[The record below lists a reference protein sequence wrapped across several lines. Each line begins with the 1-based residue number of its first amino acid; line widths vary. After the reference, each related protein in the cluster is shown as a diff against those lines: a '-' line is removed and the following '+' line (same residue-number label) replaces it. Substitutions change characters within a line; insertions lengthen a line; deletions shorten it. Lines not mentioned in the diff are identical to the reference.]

1 MLPLYVLQQSMTTRK
16 KKILWTLAIV
26 AVLLVTARLALPY
39 VVLHYL
45 NKTLAIMDG
54 YYGKAEDIDIALI
67 RGAYEIDS
75 IYLNKVDS
83 TTQKQTP
90 FFGASQIDLSVEW
103 KALFHGSIVGEL
115 VFENPMIRF
124 TKDKVEPKEVRN
136 DSSSFKNLLDD
147 FMPLQVNRV
156 EINNG
161 SIQYIDESSKPRVDI
176 HLTNAY
182 ALAENLRNS
191 YDSTVVLPASLRANA
206 TIYEGELAIN
216 MKFNPLA
223 DEPTFDVNAELKN
236 TNLVKLNDFFK
247 AYAKVDVNK
256 GRFGLYT
263 EVAAKEGK
271 FTGYVKPLI
280 QNLDILG
287 QEDRDDNILQ
297 KAWEAIAGTA
307 GEVFENQRKD
317 QFATKV
323 PFEGNLKNPD
333 TNVWFALTRVL
344 QNAFIQALQPSIDQE
359 INIATVDSQPN
370 KKKTFLEKVFGKK
383 DDNEKKKNKE
393 KDKEKDKNKS

>member
-191 YDSTVVLPASLRANA
+191 YDSTVILPASLRANA

>member
-1 MLPLYVLQQSMTTRK
+1 MTARK
-16 KKILWTLAIV
+16 KKILIALAIV
-26 AVLLVTARLALPY
+26 AVLVVAVRLALPY

-45 NKTLAIMDG
+45 NKTLATMDG
-54 YYGKAEDIDIALI
+54 YYGKASDIDIALI

-115 VFENPMIRF
+115 VFENPMMRF
-124 TKDKVEPKEVRN
+124 TKDKVEPDEVRN

-191 YDSTVVLPASLRANA
+191 YDSTVVLPASLRAHAN
-206 TIYEGELAIN
+206 IYEGEFAVN
-216 MKFNPLA
+216 MKLNPLA

-263 EVAAKEGK
+263 EVAAKDGK

-280 QNLDILG
+280 QDLDILG

-297 KAWEAIAGTA
+297 KAWEALVGAA
-307 GEVFENQRKD
+307 GEVFENQRQD
-317 QFATKV
+317 QVATKV
-323 PFEGNLKNPD
+323 PFQGSLKNPD

-359 INIATVDSQPN
+359 INIATVESQPD
-370 KKKTFLEKVFGKK
+370 KKKTFLEKIFGKK
-383 DDNEKKKNKE
+383 DDKE
-393 KDKEKDKNKS
+393 KDKDKDEEKDKNKDENKDKEKS

>member
-1 MLPLYVLQQSMTTRK
+1 MASRK
-16 KKILWTLAIV
+16 KKILLTLVII
-26 AVLLVTARLALPY
+26 AVLLVSVRLALPY

-45 NKTLAIMDG
+45 NKTLATMEG

-124 TKDKVEPKEVRN
+124 TKDKVEPDEVRN

-161 SIQYIDESSKPRVDI
+161 SIQYIDETSKPKVDI
-176 HLTNAY
+176 KLTNAY

-191 YDSTVVLPASLRANA
+191 YDSTVVLPASLRVHANV
-206 TIYEGELAIN
+206 YEGELAIN
-216 MKFNPLA
+216 MKLNPLA
-223 DEPTFDVNAELKN
+223 DEPTFDMNAELKN
-236 TNLVKLNDFFK
+236 TNLVKLNDFFS
-247 AYAKVDVNK
+247 AYAKVDVNR

-271 FTGYVKPLI
+271 FAGYVKPLI
-280 QNLDILG
+280 QDLDILG
-287 QEDRDDNILQ
+287 KEDRDDNILR
-297 KAWEAIAGTA
+297 KAWEAIAGAA
-307 GEVFENQRKD
+307 GEIFENQRKD
-317 QFATKV
+317 QVATKI
-323 PFEGNLKNPD
+323 PFHGSLKNPD

-359 INIATVDSQPN
+359 INIATVESQPD

-383 DDNEKKKNKE
+383 DDKDKKNADKEKE
-393 KDKEKDKNKS
+393 KDKKKS